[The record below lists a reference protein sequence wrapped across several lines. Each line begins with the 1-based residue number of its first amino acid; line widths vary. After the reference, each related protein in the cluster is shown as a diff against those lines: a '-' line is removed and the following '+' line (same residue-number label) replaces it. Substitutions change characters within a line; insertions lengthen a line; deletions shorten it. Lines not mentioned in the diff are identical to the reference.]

1 MIATFEVRTVMRKA
15 ILIPVLALT
24 ALSVTAC
31 GKKAANEALEANETM
46 PGDSNTMGEA
56 VADQNAAEAAA
67 FNDTE
72 ASYSTN
78 STTPPPAAAGNGED
92 IED

>member
-1 MIATFEVRTVMRKA
+1 MRKA
-15 ILIPVLALT
+15 LLLPVLALT
-24 ALSVTAC
+24 ALSVSAC
-31 GKKAANEALEANETM
+31 GKKAANEALEANESL

-67 FNDTE
+67 FNAAED
-72 ASYSTN
+72 SYSGN
-78 STTPPPAAAGNGED
+78 VSTAPAVGNGAGSED

>member
-1 MIATFEVRTVMRKA
+1 MRKA
-15 ILIPVLALT
+15 LLIPLLALT
-24 ALSVTAC
+24 ALSVSAC
-31 GKKAANEALEANETM
+31 GKKAANEALEANESL

-67 FNDTE
+67 FNAAED
-72 ASYSTN
+72 SYSGN
-78 STTPPPAAAGNGED
+78 VSTQAPAAAGNGED

>member
-1 MIATFEVRTVMRKA
+1 MRKA

-24 ALSVTAC
+24 ALSVSAC
-31 GKKAANEALEANETM
+31 GKKAANEALEANESL

-67 FNDTE
+67 FNDAE
-72 ASYSTN
+72 ASYATN
-78 STTPPPAAAGNGED
+78 GTVQAPAAGNGED